1 MFPIQNQHTGH
12 SMKIKQSMMTPDR
25 ASLLANNF
33 VMRFIVALL
42 ACGLLFTRASL
53 WAEPSERSHLFT
65 IERNTNANVVQ
76 YDAQFGTDGRLNIKE
91 PVIVYWVRLAEQ
103 GQIDKLNWIQK
114 KFAYGFK
121 VKMDRKSNTA
131 TLDMSADIGRPIIV
145 QLINGEYRA
154 ITSIDDQ
161 ASQVGKIFIH
171 ATGKGLSTRVD
182 YIELFGTDLESGNET
197 YEKIIP

>member
-1 MFPIQNQHTGH
+1 
-12 SMKIKQSMMTPDR
+12 MKIKQSMMTPDR

-131 TLDMSADIGRPIIV
+131 TLDMSADIGRLIIV

>member
-1 MFPIQNQHTGH
+1 MQ
-12 SMKIKQSMMTPDR
+12 
-25 ASLLANNF
+25 
-33 VMRFIVALL
+33 FIVRSLTCL
-42 ACGLLFTRASL
+42 LLFTPAFL
-53 WAEPSERSHLFT
+53 VAETSARTHLFT

-76 YDAQFGTDGRLNIKE
+76 YDAQLGTDGRLNTKK

-103 GQIDKLNWIQK
+103 GQLDKLNWIQR

-121 VKMDRKSNTA
+121 VKLDRKSDTA
-131 TLDMSADIGRPIIV
+131 TLDMAADIDRPIKV

-154 ITSIDDQ
+154 ITTIDDHS
-161 ASQVGKIFIH
+161 SQVGKIFIH

-182 YIELFGTDLESGNET
+182 YIELFGTDLESGNKT